1 LSVRVESQAQFARR
15 LGKDRSYVTRLKQA
29 GRLVMRD
36 GKVVVDESLQ
46 RLEATE
52 SPLPR
57 DIAKREAMADYRAQR
72 DDASEAGGAAYPFGA
87 DAPEP
92 LEAIGR
98 RIKAAQARKLAAEA
112 DRAEMDRSRLEGS
125 LCETAAVITA
135 GMAIGAAV
143 REAFESLADRHAPEL
158 AATTD
163 PTQVHAR
170 LTEAAELALQDLSR
184 ELQGLPARLAA
195 ER

>member
-1 LSVRVESQAQFARR
+1 MRVESQAQFARR

-72 DDASEAGGAAYPFGA
+72 DDAGEASASHLFDA

-98 RIKAAQARKLAAEA
+98 RIKAAQARKLAADA
-112 DRAEMDRSRLEGS
+112 DRAEIERSRLEGS

-184 ELQGLPARLAA
+184 ELQGLPARLAS